1 MSNPNLFDTVEK
13 DVSKYSEDDINEI
26 LLQLNISIAE
36 VSSISEF
43 QQECDNVISYY
54 LKQNNIRGN
63 FIADFLKNVKTDE
76 RILNLINEKKK

>member
-43 QQECDNVISYY
+43 QQECDTVISYY
-54 LKQNNIRGN
+54 LKQNNN
-63 FIADFLKNVKTDE
+63 
-76 RILNLINEKKK
+76 